1 MYNLIKSV
9 IQRGGYK
16 LSDIQNRV
24 KKLYLMGD
32 ITEEEMD
39 GLLAMASGG
48 VSADAERPE
57 VLAMLKKLSE
67 RMDGFERRLAALE
80 TVGEDIGETVAPTTP
95 VEYEAW
101 TPWDGISDKYRQGD
115 VVTHVGKVWES
126 VYSGQNVWEP
136 GAPGT
141 EAMWVEVSGDDGGEV
156 ST

>member
-16 LSDIQNRV
+16 LSDIQMRA

-39 GLLAMASGG
+39 SLLDMASRG
-48 VSADAERPE
+48 VSAEAERPE
-57 VLAMLKKLSE
+57 VLAMLKNLSE

-80 TVGEDIGETVAPTTP
+80 TAGKEEPVDPTAP

-101 TPWDGISDKYRQGD
+101 TPWDGISDKYQQGA
-115 VVTHVGKVWES
+115 VVSHGGKVWES
-126 VYSGQNVWEP
+126 VFEGQNVWEP

-141 EAMWVEVSGDDGGEV
+141 EAMWVEVSAV
-156 ST
+156 

>member
-16 LSDIQNRV
+16 LSDIQMRA

-39 GLLAMASGG
+39 SLLDMASRG
-48 VSADAERPE
+48 VSPDAERPE
-57 VLAMLKKLSE
+57 VLVMLKKLSD

-80 TVGEDIGETVAPTTP
+80 TVGEEEPVDPDAP

-101 TPWDGISDKYRQGD
+101 TPWDGISDKYQQGA
-115 VVTHVGKVWES
+115 VVSHGGKVWES
-126 VYSGQNVWEP
+126 VFEGQNVWEP

-141 EAMWVEVSGDDGGEV
+141 EAMWVEIEQ
-156 ST
+156 

>member
-16 LSDIQNRV
+16 LSDIQMRA

-39 GLLAMASGG
+39 SLLAMASRG
-48 VSADAERPE
+48 VSPDAERPE

-80 TVGEDIGETVAPTTP
+80 TVGGDSGETVDPDAPA
-95 VEYEAW
+95 EIEAW
-101 TPWDGISDKYRQGD
+101 TPWDGISDKYRQGA
-115 VVTHVGKVWES
+115 VVSHVGKVWES
-126 VYSGQNVWEP
+126 VFAGQNVWEP

-141 EAMWVEVSGDDGGEV
+141 EAMWVEIKQ
-156 ST
+156 